1 MSRRDWVLSGL
12 HVGWLAG
19 LAPTMLRFARGLGDV
34 RRVQARRLLSGV
46 AANAGTAFGKE
57 HRFSSISSFET
68 FRKSVP
74 IRDYEA
80 MLPWLVRARGGER
93 RVLTADDVRFFE
105 RSGGTTSEATKL
117 LPYTQSM
124 LDELAAATNP
134 WLGGLYSRSPGLIGR
149 PAYWSL
155 SPAAQGER
163 RTEGG
168 VLIGIDDD
176 TAYFGPVRRFVLGRS
191 MAVPGDVVKAAS
203 MQAWRR
209 ETLVGLL
216 RCERLGFV
224 SVWSPTFLTALV
236 DALCDAPDDVLRDK
250 RLNGRRREIELALA
264 AGREGVGSRLW
275 PRLGVVSCWADGP
288 AAVGA
293 DEVRR
298 LFPRA
303 VVEAKGLLATEGVVT
318 IPWGPERRPTL
329 AVGSHFFEFLPVS
342 ESKETGET
350 GETTGGVSSDET
362 VLAHELEVGRS
373 YSPVLTTGA
382 GLYRYHLKD
391 IVRCEGPLELR
402 FVGKLENVGDL
413 TGEKLDGV
421 RVAAI
426 VEAALRELGMAGSV
440 SQPVHWMMTPV
451 PGQRVAGYGLLLDLD
466 DDKEPEAAR
475 LGREVERRLCEGHAY
490 RYSRDVGQLAPL
502 SVWRLEGLRRRWL
515 EAATAGGQRLGD
527 IKPLSF
533 DPRPRW
539 ASLFRHARLVER
551 EESHDLRE

>member
-1 MSRRDWVLSGL
+1 MSRPDWVLTGL
-12 HVGWLAG
+12 HLAWLAG
-19 LAPTMLRFARGLGDV
+19 LAPTMLRFSRGLGDV
-34 RRVQARRLLSGV
+34 RRVQARRLVSGV

-57 HRFSSISSFET
+57 HRFSSISSVEA
-68 FRKSVP
+68 FRGAVP
-74 IRDYEA
+74 IHDYEG
-80 MLPWLVRARGGER
+80 MLPWLLRARGGER
-93 RVLTADDVRFFE
+93 KVLTAQDVRFFE

-117 LPYTQSM
+117 LPYTQAM

-134 WLGGLYSRSPGLIGR
+134 WLGGLYARSPGLIGR

-168 VLIGIDDD
+168 VAIGIDDD

-191 MAVPGDVVKAAS
+191 MAVPGEVTKARS
-203 MQAWRR
+203 MEAWRR

-216 RCERLGFV
+216 GCRRLGFV

-236 DALCDAPDDVLRDK
+236 DTLCDAPDDVLRDK
-250 RLNGRRREIELALA
+250 RLSHRRREVEHALA

-275 PRLGVVSCWADGP
+275 PGLGVVSCWADGP
-288 AAVGA
+288 AAAGA
-293 DEVRR
+293 SEIRR

-303 VVEAKGLLATEGVVT
+303 VIEAKGLLATEGVVT
-318 IPWGPERRPTL
+318 IPWGPGRRPTL

-342 ESKETGET
+342 EAKETHEVAS
-350 GETTGGVSSDET
+350 GVASGET

-373 YSPVLTTGA
+373 YSPVLTTAA

-391 IVRCEGPLELR
+391 VVRCEAPLEVR

-426 VEAALRELGMAGSV
+426 AEAALRELAVARSG

-451 PGQRVAGYGLLLDLD
+451 PGERVAGYGLLVDLGD
-466 DDKEPEAAR
+466 DREVEATR
-475 LGREVERRLCEGHAY
+475 VGREVERRLCEGHAY
-490 RYSRDVGQLAPL
+490 RYSREVGQLAPL

-539 ASLFRHARLVER
+539 ASLFRQAHRVER
-551 EESHDLRE
+551 GECHDLRE